1 MFEILVVWFVTI
13 ISLIVVVK
21 RVEKPSTSL
30 AEGIHKNKTTLWVRD
45 FIYNKKKEQEICQK
59 HTQISK

>member
-21 RVEKPSTSL
+21 QVEKPSTSL
-30 AEGIHKNKTTLWVRD
+30 AEGIHKNKQH
-45 FIYNKKKEQEICQK
+45 YG
-59 HTQISK
+59 